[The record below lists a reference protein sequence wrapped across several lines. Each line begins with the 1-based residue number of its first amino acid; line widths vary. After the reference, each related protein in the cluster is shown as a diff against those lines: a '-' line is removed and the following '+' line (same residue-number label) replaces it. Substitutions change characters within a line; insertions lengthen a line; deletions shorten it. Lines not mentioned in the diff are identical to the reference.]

1 MSLSIRNAE
10 FTNSRIV
17 GLGTY
22 RPRREVTNA
31 EVCEW
36 ILSSD
41 EWITTR
47 SGIRSRRFAGQDE
60 TLSAM
65 AIIAG
70 RRALEHAGIDADEL
84 DGVIVASM
92 SNLVQTPPLAISV
105 AVGLGAVTAGGFD
118 VSAACAGF
126 CHALAVASD
135 AVRTGGAR
143 YVMVI
148 GVERM
153 SDIVDRTDREI
164 AFLFADGAGAVVVG
178 RSKEPGISSVVR
190 GADHHS
196 LDALRMSI
204 TWEQFRADP
213 TLTPPAMKMDGRRV
227 FRWAL
232 GAVVPAARLV
242 LQRAGLEPS
251 DLAAFIPH
259 QANLRMIEVLATR
272 LGLPDHV
279 AVARDIESSGNTSAA
294 SIPLAMERLLCSG
307 AANPGGAAL
316 LMGFG
321 AGMNYAGQ
329 VVALPPAPAAGRC
342 AQYDHSAP
350 SAPASAPASPAAPV
364 QILAGQ
370 LRPVRAELIPAVSPT
385 LIPVTSPTVS
395 STGSRTAT
403 DVGGQRLP
411 DGVQPDSYR
420 EAMRQ
425 LASGVTVVTTTDRRG
440 DRFGFTAS
448 SFVPVSMEP
457 PLVLVCIARS
467 ARSFEVF
474 HSCTRFVVSVL
485 ADRHREVA
493 DRFSRSLADKFGV
506 GQLTTTPDGM
516 PAVDGALSTFE
527 CETTSRQDAGDHMIL
542 MGRIY
547 RLRSEPG
554 HPMVYFDRGFRRLE
568 GARRTG
574 DATPAG
580 AHTPANEPAE
590 IAS

>member
-1 MSLSIRNAE
+1 
-10 FTNSRIV
+10 
-17 GLGTY
+17 
-22 RPRREVTNA
+22 
-31 EVCEW
+31 
-36 ILSSD
+36 
-41 EWITTR
+41 
-47 SGIRSRRFAGQDE
+47 
-60 TLSAM
+60 
-65 AIIAG
+65 
-70 RRALEHAGIDADEL
+70 
-84 DGVIVASM
+84 
-92 SNLVQTPPLAISV
+92 
-105 AVGLGAVTAGGFD
+105 
-118 VSAACAGF
+118 
-126 CHALAVASD
+126 
-135 AVRTGGAR
+135 
-143 YVMVI
+143 
-148 GVERM
+148 
-153 SDIVDRTDREI
+153 
-164 AFLFADGAGAVVVG
+164 
-178 RSKEPGISSVVR
+178 
-190 GADHHS
+190 
-196 LDALRMSI
+196 
-204 TWEQFRADP
+204 
-213 TLTPPAMKMDGRRV
+213 
-227 FRWAL
+227 
-232 GAVVPAARLV
+232 
-242 LQRAGLEPS
+242 
-251 DLAAFIPH
+251 
-259 QANLRMIEVLATR
+259 
-272 LGLPDHV
+272 
-279 AVARDIESSGNTSAA
+279 
-294 SIPLAMERLLCSG
+294 
-307 AANPGGAAL
+307 
-316 LMGFG
+316 
-321 AGMNYAGQ
+321 MNYAGQ

-342 AQYDHSAP
+342 AQYEHGAP
-350 SAPASAPASPAAPV
+350 SVPASAPASPAAPH
-364 QILAGQ
+364 IRAGQ
-370 LRPVRAELIPAVSPT
+370 LRPVRAELIPPESPT

-395 STGSRTAT
+395 TANA
-403 DVGGQRLP
+403 VGEADPP

-448 SFVPVSMEP
+448 SFIPVSMEP

>member
-22 RPRREVTNA
+22 RPRREVANS

-65 AIIAG
+65 AIVAG

-105 AVGLGAVTAGGFD
+105 AVGLGAVNSGGFD

-135 AVRTGGAR
+135 TVRTGGAR
-143 YVMVI
+143 YVLVI

-153 SDIVDRTDREI
+153 SDIVDRTDREV

-178 RSKEPGISSVVR
+178 RSEEPGISAVVR

-196 LDALRMSI
+196 LDALRMSS

-213 TLTPPAMKMDGRRV
+213 TLTPPVMKMDGRRV

-232 GAVVPAARLV
+232 SAVVPAARLV

-259 QANLRMIEVLATR
+259 QANLRMIELLATR
-272 LGLPDHV
+272 LGLPEQV
-279 AVARDIESSGNTSAA
+279 AVARDVESSGNTSAA

-321 AGMNYAGQ
+321 AGLNYAGQ
-329 VVALPPAPAAGRC
+329 VVALPPAPATGQC
-342 AQYDHSAP
+342 AHYEQGAP
-350 SAPASAPASPAAPV
+350 SAPATLPASPAAPAR
-364 QILAGQ
+364 IRGGG
-370 LRPVRAELIPAVSPT
+370 LRPVRTAVSPE
-385 LIPVTSPTVS
+385 SPTVNALGGE
-395 STGSRTAT
+395 GS
-403 DVGGQRLP
+403 P
-411 DGVQPDSYR
+411 DSVQPETYR

-448 SFVPVSMEP
+448 SFIPVSMEP

-467 ARSFEVF
+467 AMSFEVF
-474 HSCTRFVVSVL
+474 HSCPRFVVSVL
-485 ADRHREVA
+485 ADQHRDVA

-506 GQLTTTPDGM
+506 GQLTTTPDGL
-516 PAVDGALSTFE
+516 PAVDGALSVFE
-527 CETTSRQDAGDHMIL
+527 CETTSRHDAGDHMIL
-542 MGRIY
+542 MGRVY
-547 RLRSEPG
+547 RLRTEPG

-568 GARRTG
+568 GARRTA
-574 DATPAG
+574 DAAQASALAPAR
-580 AHTPANEPAE
+580 EPPE